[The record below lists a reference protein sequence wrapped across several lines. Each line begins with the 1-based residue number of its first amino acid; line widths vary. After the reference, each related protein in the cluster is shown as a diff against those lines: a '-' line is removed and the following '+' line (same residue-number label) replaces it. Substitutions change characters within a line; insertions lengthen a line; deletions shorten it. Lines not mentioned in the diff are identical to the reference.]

1 MHPMYSIIGMC
12 VGEWSGDGYD
22 STPTTVISCHCVVL
36 HYMNTCWWMRKVRLR
51 QAKVNFA
58 ITVFKRLVKFDIWL
72 TYRKSRTRHWDMD
85 MKSVDVHFKIP
96 GNNFSIQSLTVQL
109 TLKQGLTLELDVWK
123 IVCLMGYTLINS
135 N

>member
-58 ITVFKRLVKFDIWL
+58 ITVFKRLVKFDI
-72 TYRKSRTRHWDMD
+72 
-85 MKSVDVHFKIP
+85 
-96 GNNFSIQSLTVQL
+96 
-109 TLKQGLTLELDVWK
+109 
-123 IVCLMGYTLINS
+123 
-135 N
+135 